1 MCDSGYTRVSKWDTH
16 VTDMISRR
24 DQLWDETLLTGR
36 TNQMFCS
43 PGEPHL
49 DCFTKC
55 LPWNLFCDKHPRP
68 TDQMWQSEQEGNM
81 FNHQLKRAKTRN
93 SWWQSSIRYFWKT
106 WNIPGFDL
114 AWQNHTRT
122 PQERR
127 TSADSVT
134 SHKCVPLTGSLMD
147 CVYVYTVVA
156 SRRVQALLRNLLW
169 AEHEDK
175 YTNPVD
181 RKETVRHI

>member
-1 MCDSGYTRVSKWDTH
+1 MRHTCDWHDLQKRPAL
-16 VTDMISRR
+16 RR
-24 DQLWDETLLTGR
+24 DIAHWTYKSNVWLPRWTSSRLLH
-36 TNQMFCS
+36 QMFAMEFVLWQT
-43 PGEPHL
+43 P
-49 DCFTKC
+49 
-55 LPWNLFCDKHPRP
+55 P
-68 TDQMWQSEQEGNM
+68 TDRSNVAIGTGGNM
-81 FNHQLKRAKTRN
+81 FNHQLKRTKTRN

-156 SRRVQALLRNLLW
+156 SRRVQALLRNLHW